1 MPRIN
6 VTEKDLSWYYRS
18 RTASSVTVYMPGLAT
33 FGPSDPVLCNS
44 AHFNNIYGTTAVGVS
59 NDISYKMASSFVKAG
74 FNVLFHRFIP
84 TGAKAAT
91 LELGDGDNKVV
102 ITAKYP
108 GSFGN
113 KIELTF
119 RSMTAS
125 PTSGQASIF
134 IHIGSVLVEKLFCNF
149 TDPLNTNY
157 YTGVNSSYIDIAVV
171 GDATKI
177 EFSTDI
183 GGSTE
188 KLTGGLDYEKGK
200 TDLEVKQEIWSQISK
215 EGALTNLEDPYQYD
229 FDVIV
234 SGGFALYDEG
244 LPTYGEG
251 GDSDWAFTEIDKVDK
266 VLHNL
271 AVNRGTSI
279 YLVDG
284 KSEWSDDVFYE
295 YCGLFDSSYA
305 AAFGPWCSARLLSTG
320 VVHNLPGSYA
330 MIVAWAQSVTDGVPI
345 WMAPAG
351 VKRSTLGSFYKESV
365 YYVGRKTLDMWQNHN
380 YSQPG
385 QYGVNPIIKAKQYGY
400 VIYGNNTLL
409 QTKYDGMTSVLQ
421 SFSTRV
427 LCNLIKVQAFDA
439 ALRLQFDQLTGDLF
453 IQFKT
458 LLSVYLDA
466 LTYQGAL
473 YDYEVVLRD
482 GSLTSANLNEK
493 TLPVVIRVSP
503 YVTAE
508 IFDITLE
515 ITQSGVTFNEEETD
529 EDNPYIE

>member
-6 VTEKDLSWYYRS
+6 VTERDLSWYYRQ
-18 RTASSVTVYMPGLAT
+18 RTTTTATVYLPGLAT
-33 FGPSDPVLCNS
+33 FGPSDPTLCDSSNFS
-44 AHFNNIYGTTAVGVS
+44 NLYGTTAVGIAG
-59 NDISYKMASSFVKAG
+59 DFSYGIAASFVKAG
-74 FNVLFHRFIP
+74 FNVLFHRIIP
-84 TGAKAAT
+84 EGAKAAT
-91 LELGDGDNKVV
+91 MELGDDTNKIT
-102 ITAKYP
+102 ITAKHP

-113 KIELTF
+113 KLELTF

-149 TDPLNTNY
+149 TDPLSSNY
-157 YTGVNSSYIDIAVV
+157 YTAVNSDYIDIEVV

-177 EFSTDI
+177 EFSTAI
-183 GGSTE
+183 GGSTAA
-188 KLTGGLDYEKGK
+188 LTGGLDYTEGK
-200 TDLEVKQEIWSQISK
+200 TALELRQEVWSQLTK
-215 EGALTNLEDPYQYD
+215 DGFLTNLEDPYQYD
-229 FDVIV
+229 IDVIV
-234 SGGFALYDEG
+234 NGGFALYDDG

-251 GDSDWAFTEIDKVDK
+251 GDSEWAFTEIDKVDK
-266 VLHNL
+266 ALHTL

-284 KSEWSDDVFYE
+284 KPEWSDDVFYQ
-295 YCGLFDSSYA
+295 YCGLFDSSYV
-305 AAFGPWCSARLLSTG
+305 AAFGPWGQAQLLSTG
-320 VVHNLPGSYA
+320 VVNNLPGSYA
-330 MIVAWAQSVTDGVPI
+330 MVVAWAQSVADGIPL

-351 VKRSTLGSFYKESV
+351 VKRSQLGSFYKDTA
-365 YYVGRKTLDMWQNHN
+365 YYVGRSTLDMWQNHN

-385 QYGVNPIIKAKQYGY
+385 QYGVNPIMKAKQYGY

-427 LCNLIKVQAFDA
+427 LCNLIKIQAFDT
-439 ALRLQFDQLTGDLF
+439 ALQLQFDQLTGDLF
-453 IQFKT
+453 TQFKT
-458 LLSVYLDA
+458 ILSVYLDQ

-473 YDYEVVLRD
+473 YDYEIVLRD
-482 GSLTSANLNEK
+482 GALTSANLNEK
-493 TLPVVIRVSP
+493 TLPVLIRVSP

-515 ITQSGVTFNEEETD
+515 ITQSGVTFNEEATD
-529 EDNPYIE
+529 EDNPYVE